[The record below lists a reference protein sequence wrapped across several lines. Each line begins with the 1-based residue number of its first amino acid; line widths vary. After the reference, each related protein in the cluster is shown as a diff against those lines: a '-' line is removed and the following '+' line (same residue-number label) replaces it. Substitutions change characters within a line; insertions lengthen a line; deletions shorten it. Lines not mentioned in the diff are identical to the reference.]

1 MDLTNA
7 SSELIFGYGCVCV
20 GRPRAKAGS
29 EPGEL
34 GFMRSKL
41 LNFLESSKYYRP
53 EDLISKFPEN
63 GMSVVEST
71 CLWKWMESL
80 LCFPC
85 QSLI

>member
-1 MDLTNA
+1 ML
-7 SSELIFGYGCVCV
+7 LFGCDRVCV

-53 EDLISKFPEN
+53 EDLISKFPES
-63 GMSVVEST
+63 GMSVVESA
-71 CLWKWMESL
+71 CL
-80 LCFPC
+80 
-85 QSLI
+85 